1 MAASLDAA
9 YENVR
14 RFHSAQVVVVV
25 VRAAGKMGG
34 EGFKEFYKKLLY
46 LYWVV
51 VPFFIFTPTWGNDQ
65 I

>member
-14 RFHSAQVVVVV
+14 RFHSAQVVVVVV

-46 LYWVV
+46 LY
-51 VPFFIFTPTWGNDQ
+51 
-65 I
+65 

>member
-1 MAASLDAA
+1 MIQVEPKVAASLDAA

-46 LYWVV
+46 LY
-51 VPFFIFTPTWGNDQ
+51 
-65 I
+65 